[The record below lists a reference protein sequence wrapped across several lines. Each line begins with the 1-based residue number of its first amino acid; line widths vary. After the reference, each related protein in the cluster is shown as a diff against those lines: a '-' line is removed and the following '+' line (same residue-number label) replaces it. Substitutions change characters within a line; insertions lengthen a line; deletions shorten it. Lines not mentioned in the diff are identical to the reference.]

1 MARKI
6 NIVNFLILSFL
17 CLKSDLNAF
26 NLPESTFNAINN
38 LHFKGIDTVT
48 NSPSLMSSKNRENDT
63 HFGLGLSPGYNNT
76 FYLKISHRFGRKNL
90 PMGFYQTVEYAAK
103 HNLGYDESPL
113 FRLPSGAYLNLNKQ
127 WTILV
132 GVDMLTKAIYS
143 YGGIRKEI
151 AVCYLWKSVP
161 ITFGYSYSM
170 GPSVMIGIPVFE

>member
-48 NSPSLMSSKNRENDT
+48 NSPSLMSSKNREIGT

-76 FYLKISHRFGRKNL
+76 FYFKISHRFGRKNL

-103 HNLGYDESPL
+103 HNLEYDESPL

-151 AVCYLWKSVP
+151 AVCYLWKSIPV
-161 ITFGYSYSM
+161 TVGYSFFM

>member
-6 NIVNFLILSFL
+6 IIANFLILSFL
-17 CLKSDLNAF
+17 CLKSDLNAT
-26 NLPESTFNAINN
+26 NLPESTFNKINYFN
-38 LHFKGIDTVT
+38 FRGIDTLT
-48 NSPSLMSSKNRENDT
+48 NSPSLLSSKNSATDT

-76 FYLKISHRFGRKNL
+76 FYFKFSHRFGRENL
-90 PMGFYQTVEYAAK
+90 PLGFYQTVEYAAI

-113 FRLPSGAYLNLNKQ
+113 FRLPSGAFLKLNKQ

-132 GVDMLTKAIYS
+132 GVDLLTKAIYS

-161 ITFGYSYSM
+161 ITVGYSFFM